1 VEGQVAEFVLALM
14 AASAVA
20 LLARSIPV
28 CYESA
33 LALAGL
39 AAGIVFGPVATGFAH
54 SLILFVFLPGLLFEA
69 SYRLSWRHLR
79 GNLPL
84 VVPLATVGVLVTTV
98 LVAFLG
104 HLALGLAIP
113 IAVLLGAMVAPTDPV
128 AVVSVFRRLA
138 VPPRLLNL
146 IEAESLA
153 NDGTGVVVFTIALA
167 AIGTTVQPAAAVA
180 DFIRLSIGGLALGV
194 AVGYAISMVT
204 NRVDDFQVEITLTAI
219 AAYGAYLAGQY
230 LNVSGILAVVAA
242 GIVLGSFGRP
252 REMPA
257 RTRQAIDLFWD
268 YIAFLLNSLAFLLI
282 GLQVPWRDV
291 LANLGFVALA
301 AGIALLA
308 RAVTVYLVLGLLRP
322 LGQRVS
328 LRWQHLLVWGGL
340 RGVIAVALV
349 LSLAGTGGAIGQL
362 KALVYGVTLISIV
375 IQGVTIGPL
384 TRALLPRA
392 GVTPDPGGR

>member
-1 VEGQVAEFVLALM
+1 
-14 AASAVA
+14 
-20 LLARSIPV
+20 
-28 CYESA
+28 
-33 LALAGL
+33 
-39 AAGIVFGPVATGFAH
+39 
-54 SLILFVFLPGLLFEA
+54 
-69 SYRLSWRHLR
+69 
-79 GNLPL
+79 
-84 VVPLATVGVLVTTV
+84 
-98 LVAFLG
+98 
-104 HLALGLAIP
+104 
-113 IAVLLGAMVAPTDPV
+113 
-128 AVVSVFRRLA
+128 
-138 VPPRLLNL
+138 
-146 IEAESLA
+146 
-153 NDGTGVVVFTIALA
+153 
-167 AIGTTVQPAAAVA
+167 VQPAAAVA
-180 DFIRLSIGGLALGV
+180 DFVRLSIGGLALGV
-194 AVGYAISMVT
+194 VVGYAISMVT

-322 LGQRVS
+322 FGQRVS

-349 LSLAGTGGAIGQL
+349 LSLPGTGGAIGQL